1 MRILKFGAERFAA
14 HRQNEFNVQAQA
26 KGRKKDNLG
35 PNGVNQRVWP
45 YPGASKTLDRPFT
58 SLSGRRR
65 VPKIVNANRVPL
77 LRLKKPQSPFVSRII
92 RDTIDTRERRITLA
106 NQLDEQL
113 PLAMDEDDWDKILFD
128 QFGLEDDLS
137 WSHELRLAIEKNGT
151 LQTAATQ
158 KRIDLAARMHSIVQ
172 QEKALAIEEVRRVR
186 DEKHER
192 RKANRLARRGQAMP
206 VTEHDMTL
214 DSPESASQEVKPHE
228 KDPDEKGPIETV
240 AEETIPKFSMR
251 DREKFRTKEEIA
263 GIRAANAMTR
273 TEDEIASIK
282 AARARRKEAA
292 AKEKAGKVKKRAESI
307 QYWQEKLG
315 KHSNDTT
322 NAPDWRTP
330 PDLPTRKKPYTFV
343 LERSSSGASEEP
355 LLRRKPQESDSLS
368 GHPPESSALKEQA
381 KIQ

>member
-1 MRILKFGAERFAA
+1 LNYGAQRFAA
-14 HRQNEFNVQAQA
+14 HQQNESNVEAQA
-26 KGRKKDNLG
+26 EGHKKDTLG
-35 PNGVNQRVWP
+35 PNGANQRVWP
-45 YPGASKTLDRPFT
+45 YPGASKTLGRPFT

-113 PLAMDEDDWDKILFD
+113 PMAMDEDEWDKILFD

-158 KRIDLAARMHSIVQ
+158 KRIDLAARVHSIVQ
-172 QEKALAIEEVRRVR
+172 QEKALANEEALRIR
-186 DEKHER
+186 DEKHKR
-192 RKANRLARRGQAMP
+192 RKTNRLARRGQAMP
-206 VTEHDMTL
+206 VAEHDMTL
-214 DSPESASQEVKPHE
+214 DSTESASQEVDPHDKDSE
-228 KDPDEKGPIETV
+228 KKNPGETV
-240 AEETIPKFSMR
+240 AGKIIPDSIVR
-251 DREKFRTKEEIA
+251 DKERFQTKEEIA

-292 AKEKAGKVKKRAESI
+292 AKEKAGKVKRRAESI

-315 KHSNDTT
+315 KHSNDTA
-322 NAPDWRTP
+322 NAPDWLIP
-330 PDLPTRKKPYTFV
+330 PDLPTRKNPYTFV

-368 GHPPESSALKEQA
+368 GHPSESSAHKEQA

>member
-1 MRILKFGAERFAA
+1 
-14 HRQNEFNVQAQA
+14 
-26 KGRKKDNLG
+26 
-35 PNGVNQRVWP
+35 
-45 YPGASKTLDRPFT
+45 
-58 SLSGRRR
+58 

-113 PLAMDEDDWDKILFD
+113 PMAMDEDEWDKILFD

-158 KRIDLAARMHSIVQ
+158 KRIDLAARVHSIVQ
-172 QEKALAIEEVRRVR
+172 QEKALANEEALRIR
-186 DEKHER
+186 DEKHKR
-192 RKANRLARRGQAMP
+192 RKTNRLARRGQTMP
-206 VTEHDMTL
+206 VAEHDMTL
-214 DSPESASQEVKPHE
+214 DSTESASQEVDPHDKDSE
-228 KDPDEKGPIETV
+228 KKNPGETV
-240 AEETIPKFSMR
+240 AGKIIPDSIVR
-251 DREKFRTKEEIA
+251 DKERFQTKEEMA

-273 TEDEIASIK
+273 TEDEIASTK

-292 AKEKAGKVKKRAESI
+292 AKEKAGKVKRRAESI

-315 KHSNDTT
+315 KHSNDTA
-322 NAPDWRTP
+322 NAPDWLIP
-330 PDLPTRKKPYTFV
+330 PDLPTRKNPYTFV